1 MRNLLGTGG
10 CGFIGSNDI
19 RQLYEKGDNIHIVN
33 LDKLSYAG
41 NRHNLEGIPDSFH
54 TLIEG
59 DICDYNLVESLFHK
73 YQFNAVVHFAA
84 ESHVDRSIDGPAEF
98 IQTNIVGTLNLLERS
113 RNYFQNSQ
121 QKDFRFLH
129 VSTDEVY
136 GSLGHNGKFLE
147 TAP

>member
-1 MRNLLGTGG
+1 MTGG
-10 CGFIGSNDI
+10 CGFIGSNYI
-19 RQLYEKGDNIHIVN
+19 RQLYEKGDNIQIVN
-33 LDKLSYAG
+33 VDKLTYAG

-136 GSLGHNGKFLE
+136 GSL
-147 TAP
+147 